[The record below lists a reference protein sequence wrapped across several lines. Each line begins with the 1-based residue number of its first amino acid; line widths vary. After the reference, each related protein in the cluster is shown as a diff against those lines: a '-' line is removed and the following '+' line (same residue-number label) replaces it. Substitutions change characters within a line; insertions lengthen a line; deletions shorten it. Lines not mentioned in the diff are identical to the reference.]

1 MAQKSGVSS
10 SVLKKMLPV
19 IAMEVM
25 GMMKKKG
32 GAALSGGSSSS
43 VGLLRGWLD
52 TDNDGSI
59 MDDILSLAVRFF

>member
-1 MAQKSGVSS
+1 
-10 SVLKKMLPV
+10 MLPV